1 MMLQLAIDLIWEQG
15 SHLGPIRWH
24 WSMHQSIYIYA
35 PSKKRSLGVEDLD
48 LYLSQPLSNVD
59 GGRYHCSVTVS
70 FCSLSSVT
78 AV

>member
-1 MMLQLAIDLIWEQG
+1 MALEYAPVYLYL
-15 SHLGPIRWH
+15 P
-24 WSMHQSIYIYA
+24 YA